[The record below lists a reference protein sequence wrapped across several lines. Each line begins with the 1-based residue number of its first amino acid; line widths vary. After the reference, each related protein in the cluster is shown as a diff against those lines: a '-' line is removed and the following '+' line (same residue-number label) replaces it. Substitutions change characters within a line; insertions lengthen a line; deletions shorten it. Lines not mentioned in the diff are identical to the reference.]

1 MMTVV
6 SDDLSYQDDDIY
18 TFPTY
23 LLIISL
29 FYFKLKTLSIGNSN
43 DICDTFIF
51 AHPTSYIRSMISLR
65 GSIVIA
71 LVVHVISLIEKSR
84 FLLTVCIW
92 NKIEEL
98 VGRKNAISV
107 VSKNIVPLY
116 SSFLLIDV
124 VMMMYLSIQTGRIS
138 GSFSMEFA

>member
-1 MMTVV
+1 MTTVV
-6 SDDLSYQDDDIY
+6 SDDLSYQDDD
-18 TFPTY
+18 TY
-23 LLIISL
+23 IPFLLIYSLAYFIS
-29 FYFKLKTLSIGNSN
+29 LKTLSIGNSN

-107 VSKNIVPLY
+107 VSENII
-116 SSFLLIDV
+116 LID
-124 VMMMYLSIQTGRIS
+124 
-138 GSFSMEFA
+138 